1 MLRFFF
7 YDIRK
12 KGSAKRLSKINENLK
27 GNQKQRIASVGF
39 EGLLEIK
46 CNIVPEKL
54 STWLVNNFDINKS
67 ELVIP
72 YRGTIKVDDK
82 AVKRVLGLPM
92 GPNSVVY
99 EKKSYS
105 DTFTE
110 FYQVFGH

>member
-1 MLRFFF
+1 M
-7 YDIRK
+7 
-12 KGSAKRLSKINENLK
+12 
-27 GNQKQRIASVGF
+27 
-39 EGLLEIK
+39 
-46 CNIVPEKL
+46 

-72 YRGTIKVDDK
+72 YKGTIKVDDK

-110 FYQVFGH
+110 FYQVFGHENDHKAPSFVEVEKCVVW